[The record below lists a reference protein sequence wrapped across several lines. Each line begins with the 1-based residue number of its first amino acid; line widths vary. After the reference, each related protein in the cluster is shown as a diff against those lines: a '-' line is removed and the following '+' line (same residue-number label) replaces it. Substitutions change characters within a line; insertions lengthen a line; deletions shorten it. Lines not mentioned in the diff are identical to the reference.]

1 MFDENFLV
9 TIATIRATAIHQL
22 SEAVVLI
29 LFFKISEL
37 FEELAVSRSRRSIS
51 TLLEIRPDATN
62 LKTANGIEIVSPARV
77 KLGDTI
83 IIKLGEKV
91 PLDSEIIDGNSQV
104 DTSALTGES
113 VPYTVNMGET
123 VLAGMINQTGVLTI
137 TVTKLFGEPSI
148 ALMLNLVENVVGTH
162 LNLYLLAILKINPKL
177 IIILTIVILN
187 HSLDR
192 TVRIN
197 LGKIKFLTASK

>member
-1 MFDENFLV
+1 VFDENFLV